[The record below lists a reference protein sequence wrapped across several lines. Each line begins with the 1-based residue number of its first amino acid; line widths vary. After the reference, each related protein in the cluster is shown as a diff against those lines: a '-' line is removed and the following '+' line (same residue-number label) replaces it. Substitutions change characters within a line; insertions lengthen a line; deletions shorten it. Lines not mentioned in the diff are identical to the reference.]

1 MWSRNVVFLYL
12 SLQLS
17 EIERYTSVMATA
29 ATYNPVRS
37 AIILTL
43 GFLLPLL
50 ASLYYD
56 RLSAAFATSPFFSTS
71 SATPRVYNTE
81 TQNASILSQQQSVGS
96 LCFEKAI
103 YIVLI
108 LIQEDASRMF
118 HELQRTSGKWNS
130 NHPRWRL
137 MNSMKA
143 YLRYGEDRTA
153 DLDTWR
159 KRYKKLSRSQRSVC
173 HLCIRIIVNYS

>member
-1 MWSRNVVFLYL
+1 VIFPYL
-12 SLQLS
+12 SSQFS
-17 EIERYTSVMATA
+17 ESGRYISAMATA
-29 ATYNPVRS
+29 ATYSPVRS
-37 AIILTL
+37 AFILTL

-56 RLSAAFATSPFFSTS
+56 RLSAVFATSRFSGTSFST
-71 SATPRVYNTE
+71 PRIYNTE
-81 TQNASILSQQQSVGS
+81 TQNSSILAQQQSVGLVLLKQTIVS
-96 LCFEKAI
+96 
-103 YIVLI
+103 VLI
-108 LIQEDASRMF
+108 RFQEDASRMF
-118 HELQRTSGKWNS
+118 HDLQRTSGKWNS

-173 HLCIRIIVNYS
+173 CLRDRKVGTTP